1 MFWHEHVI
9 MCAVKWY
16 LHVLHEHVIMCAV
29 NIYMFSHE
37 HVIYMFWHE
46 HVIMC
51 TVK

>member
-9 MCAVKWY
+9 MCAV
-16 LHVLHEHVIMCAV
+16 LRHEHVI
-29 NIYMFSHE
+29 IYMFWHE

-51 TVK
+51 AVK